1 MKKFLVD
8 CLIATV
14 FVFGVLLG
22 IREVSQ
28 LDILNVF
35 DPLGKSLGDM
45 EITDITFSQ
54 LRLDI
59 PPVDE
64 NIVIVNTGN
73 LSRAEVAQQIS
84 TIAKLKPKVIG
95 IDVFYN
101 CAGCGTGPIDSLC
114 CPKAYDSLSNLL
126 LANAIAEAGNVV
138 MVTKLLQTQKLLRE
152 NDYDTDKYDS
162 LEQTLESIRGK
173 AYEGFASLETS
184 AQHQEDLKTCRTFN
198 PTMTLESGETL
209 YAFSTRIAMLFDST
223 KAQKLL
229 DRGKRSEVINF
240 RGNVPD
246 IYEAS
251 AKEFAGR
258 YFYLETY
265 QALDTNTFLTSL
277 IKDKIVLFGF
287 MGESID
293 DTSWDDKFITP
304 LNKNFAGKTRPD
316 MYGIVLHA
324 NIISMI
330 LNEDFVDQLSLWQQ
344 VAIAF
349 FVCFLNVMLFFYI
362 TKKIP
367 HWFDGLSLL
376 VQLLQIV
383 VCTFLMMYV
392 LMWANFKLDL
402 TITLAALALVG
413 TCFELYINVVQRV
426 FLVIRER
433 KWLTKKSD
441 EVLTE

>member
-1 MKKFLVD
+1 MKKFLLD

-14 FVFGVLLG
+14 FVFAVLLG
-22 IREVSQ
+22 IREVSEF
-28 LDILNVF
+28 DVFNVF

-54 LRLDI
+54 LRLEK

-64 NIVIVNTGN
+64 NIVIINTGL
-73 LSRAEVAQQIS
+73 LSRAEVAQQIR
-84 TIAKLKPKVIG
+84 TISALKPKVIG
-95 IDVFYN
+95 VDIFFD
-101 CAGCGTGPIDSLC
+101 CAGCGTGPVDSLC
-114 CPKAYDSLSNLL
+114 CPLAYDTLSNLL
-126 LANAIAEAGNVV
+126 LANAIEEAGNVV
-138 MVTKLLQTQKLLRE
+138 MVTKLLQTDSLL
-152 NDYDTDKYDS
+152 NANSGDSDQYDS
-162 LEQTLESIRGK
+162 LEHTSANLRGK
-173 AYEGFASLETS
+173 AFEGYASLETS
-184 AQHQEDLKTCRTFN
+184 AEHQEDLKTCRRFN
-198 PTMTLESGETL
+198 PSMKLVNGETV
-209 YAFSTRIAMLFDST
+209 YAFSTMISKLYDSA
-223 KAQKLL
+223 KFQKLI

-246 IYEAS
+246 VYGAS

-258 YFYLETY
+258 YIYLETY
-265 QALDTNTFLTSL
+265 QALDTNTFLTSI

-287 MGESID
+287 MGESMD

-330 LNEDFVDQLSLWQQ
+330 LNGDYVDELATWQQ
-344 VAIAF
+344 LIIAF
-349 FVCFLNVMLFFYI
+349 IVCFLNVMLFFYI
-362 TKKIP
+362 TNKIP

-376 VQLLQIV
+376 VQLIQIV
-383 VCTFLMMYV
+383 ICTVLMMYV
-392 LMWANFKLDL
+392 LTWANFKLDL

-413 TCFELYINVVQRV
+413 TCFELYINVVKRV
-426 FLVIRER
+426 FLVIRKR
-433 KWLTKKSD
+433 KWLTSKTG

>member
-1 MKKFLVD
+1 MKKFLLD
-8 CLIATV
+8 CLIATL

-28 LDILNVF
+28 FDIFNVF
-35 DPLGKSLGDM
+35 DPLGKSIGDM

-54 LRLDI
+54 LRLEK

-64 NIVIVNTGN
+64 NIVIVNTGL
-73 LSRAEVAQQIS
+73 LSRAEVAQQIR
-84 TIAKLKPKVIG
+84 TISALKPKVIG
-95 IDVFYN
+95 VDIFFD

-114 CPKAYDSLSNLL
+114 CPLAYDTLSNLL
-126 LANAIAEAGNVV
+126 LANAIEEAGNVV
-138 MVTKLLQTQKLLRE
+138 MVTKLLQTDSLLRA
-152 NDYDTDKYDS
+152 NDGDSDQYDS
-162 LEQTLESIRGK
+162 LEHTSDDLRGN
-173 AYEGFASLETS
+173 AYEGFASLETN
-184 AQHQEDLKTCRTFN
+184 AEHQEDLKTCRRFN
-198 PTMTLESGETL
+198 PLMVLTNGDTV
-209 YAFSTRIAMLFDST
+209 YAFSTMIARLYDSA
-223 KAQKLL
+223 KFQKLI
-229 DRGKRSEVINF
+229 DRQKESEVINF

-246 IYEAS
+246 VYGAS
-251 AKEFAGR
+251 AEEFAGR
-258 YFYLETY
+258 YMYLETY
-265 QALDTNTFLTSL
+265 QALDTNTFLTSI

-287 MGESID
+287 MGESMD

-330 LNEDFVDQLSLWQQ
+330 LNEDYVDELDTWQQ

-349 FVCFLNVMLFFYI
+349 IVCYLNVMLFFWI
-362 TKKIP
+362 TRRIP

-376 VQLLQIV
+376 VQLIQIV
-383 VCTFLMMYV
+383 ICTVLMMYV
-392 LMWANFKLDL
+392 LTWGNFKLDL

-413 TCFELYINVVQRV
+413 TCFELYINVVKRL
-426 FLVIRER
+426 FLVFINR
-433 KWLTKKSD
+433 KRLTRKTD